1 MTIYEYLSTV
11 EQEAF
16 DAYKRSDG
24 AGGGFAYTVNHNLRN
39 AIALTAE
46 DEVHKNS
53 LDIAI
58 NSQSLL
64 ADTCLYRAV
73 YGDCVERFIKSQDFQ
88 DPAYLSTSAQDDNL
102 RQHYNRHPNSDGY
115 DPYLLIIDAKQSAKA
130 MYMEKSDNT
139 AEEKEYL
146 LPRNAKLT
154 IVKREEITD
163 KAEIKRITGDFKNE
177 IDVLKVI
184 YLEYS

>member
-1 MTIYEYLSTV
+1 MTIYESLTAA

-24 AGGGFAYTVNHNLRN
+24 AHGGFAYTVNHNLRN
-39 AIALTAE
+39 AIALTTE
-46 DEVHKNS
+46 DEVHKNN
-53 LDIAI
+53 LDRAI
-58 NSQSLL
+58 NSQSLS

-73 YGDCVERFIKSQDFQ
+73 YGDCFERFIESQDFQ
-88 DPAYLSTSAQDDNL
+88 DPAYLST
-102 RQHYNRHPNSDGY
+102 
-115 DPYLLIIDAKQSAKA
+115 SAKA

-154 IVKREEITD
+154 ILKREEITD
-163 KAEIKRITGDFKNE
+163 KAEIKRITGDFRNE
-177 IDVLKVI
+177 INVLKVI